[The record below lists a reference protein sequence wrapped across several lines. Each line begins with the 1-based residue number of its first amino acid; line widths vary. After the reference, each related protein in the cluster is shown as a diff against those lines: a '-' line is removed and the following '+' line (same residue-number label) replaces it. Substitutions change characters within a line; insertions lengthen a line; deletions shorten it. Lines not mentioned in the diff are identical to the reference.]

1 VEEGE
6 KILFVNLEE
15 KAWRQEELNIREEK
29 EEKFEEIV
37 PREYWNFETQ
47 VFNKK
52 VFKKL
57 PSRSKWDHAIELIPN
72 ACQV

>member
-1 VEEGE
+1 MEEGE

-15 KAWRQEELNIREEK
+15 KTWRQKELNIREEK

-37 PREYWNFETQ
+37 PKEYWNFKTQ

-52 VFKKL
+52 VFEKL
-57 PSRSKWDHAIELIPN
+57 PSRSK
-72 ACQV
+72 